1 MYIHSD
7 ISWRMYHTLTMLYHA
22 VNPIRSY
29 SLSLQVKEEITN
41 RITWGTI
48 LQDTI
53 IATLDEGK
61 KNNLREEIIKN
72 KHVIKSTDESTSLKA
87 K

>member
-1 MYIHSD
+1 MTRIRVILVYIYSD

-22 VNPIRSY
+22 INPIGSY
-29 SLSLQVKEEITN
+29 SLLSLQVKEEITN

-61 KNNLREEIIKN
+61 KNNLRGDN
-72 KHVIKSTDESTSLKA
+72 
-87 K
+87 